1 MRKET
6 LTLSL
11 RLRLSRD
18 LFPHAAPHRTSTSA
32 PETLISLLSTGRVI
46 ACEVQPC
53 DDPCNVAGLAAGL
66 GACCRASL
74 HAFGPFA
81 VGFGAC

>member
-18 LFPHAAPHRTSTSA
+18 LARTSTSA

-46 ACEVQPC
+46 ACEVQ
-53 DDPCNVAGLAAGL
+53 PCNVAGLAAGL